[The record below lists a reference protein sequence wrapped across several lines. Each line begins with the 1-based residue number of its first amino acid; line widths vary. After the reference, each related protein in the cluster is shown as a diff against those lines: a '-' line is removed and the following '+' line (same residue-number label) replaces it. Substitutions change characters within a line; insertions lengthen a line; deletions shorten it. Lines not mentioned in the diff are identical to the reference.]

1 MEENAQYNT
10 DMNFTPHKL
19 ELRDVYV
26 NTSMMRLG
34 LWDKVGFHVLIA
46 RFFSTVEEEVGTLVF
61 INMPT
66 FPLHTTK
73 GLLCTVMHYFMYRF
87 CCWTGFYFC

>member
-34 LWDKVGFHVLIA
+34 LRDKVGFHVLIA

-61 INMPT
+61 MHCYALLYV
-66 FPLHTTK
+66 PL
-73 GLLCTVMHYFMYRF
+73 LLLDWFLFLLTD
-87 CCWTGFYFC
+87 